1 MKKVHTSFTV
11 FVMLVAGLFASPMW
25 ADEAKPA
32 AEKVTAHQVVEQTT
46 ARVMT
51 IITEAQGYFD
61 QDPERFY
68 GEIEKVLDDV
78 VDFDSFA
85 RGVMGKYASKR
96 MYMTLA
102 SDEEKKHFVA
112 RMRRFSDTFRQG
124 LVRTYAKGL
133 LAFNGNRVEVVP
145 PTEEPV
151 RGESV
156 TVVQHIYGEAD
167 KPYVVHY
174 KLRQDREG
182 HWKLRNVTIEAINLG
197 KVYQSQFASAA
208 KQYDGDIDKVIDNWS
223 VDPTATAEAESDGD
237 DENADTDAG

>member
-1 MKKVHTSFTV
+1 MNTLRNSLMVL
-11 FVMLVAGLFASPMW
+11 MALIASVLAMPLS
-25 ADEAKPA
+25 AQAQETPG
-32 AEKVTAHQVVEQTT
+32 AEPSAHQVVENTT
-46 ARVMT
+46 DRVMA
-51 IITEAQGYFD
+51 IITEAQQYFD
-61 QDPERFY
+61 DDPERFY

-96 MYMTLA
+96 MYMTLSTDA
-102 SDEEKKHFVA
+102 EKQAFVA
-112 RMRRFSDTFRQG
+112 RMRRFSDTFRNG

-145 PTEEPV
+145 PTEKPV

-156 TVVQHIYGEAD
+156 TVVQHIYGEAE

-208 KQYDGDIDKVIDNWS
+208 KLYDGDIDKVIDNWS
-223 VDPTATAEAESDGD
+223 VDPTATAEAEGD
-237 DENADTDAG
+237 EDADSDAG